1 MVISVLH
8 RSLSLRPFNSF
19 SIFLYPSSTLPLA
32 TSFSCFSSFHLLTLF
47 HLTYKQALFIMD
59 FHFCHFYICFDE
71 TCPSDYFF
79 SQSFSIL
86 QKLTF
91 VSKVKFYFLSG
102 STQCCPDLN
111 SLPPRLE
118 KTSLPLTL
126 HRVLVNYNFFL
137 TILLCTSL

>member
-1 MVISVLH
+1 MTRCYNNLFYLTSCY
-8 RSLSLRPFNSF
+8 
-19 SIFLYPSSTLPLA
+19 IFLLLFKLSSVDTFS
-32 TSFSCFSSFHLLTLF
+32 TSLFF
-47 HLTYKQALFIMD
+47 HLTYLQALFIMD

-137 TILLCTSL
+137 TILLCTSLWL